1 MAVVESRLDPSI
13 LREYDIRGIIGE
25 TLTSDVAELI
35 GRCFG
40 TMAAARGASAVGV
53 GYDGRLSS
61 PELEQ
66 ALVAGLA
73 ACGLTVA
80 RFGRGPTPMLYFAL
94 HHCGIGAGVMVTGSH
109 NPPDYNGFKLLI
121 DRTPL
126 SAEEIRALGRIAQ
139 EGACATGR
147 GEVREVDVR
156 GAYVERLAADYPRGR
171 TLTVAWDL
179 GNGATGDII
188 PQLCEYLPG
197 ARHVLV
203 NEEVDGTFP
212 AHHPDPAIPRNLT
225 QLQDTVTQVGCDIG
239 IAFDGDGDRIGIV
252 DSGGEI
258 LWPDQVLLLLARD
271 VLRERPGATIVA
283 DVKSSQT
290 LFDGIEAAGGRWVM
304 SPSGYPVIRRTMLE
318 RGAPLAGE
326 MSGHLFFADRFY
338 GADDAL
344 YCAVRVLAIAARAG
358 EPLAAFRR
366 ALPKTVS
373 TPELRIRCSEHR
385 KREVV
390 TEIAGRL
397 RAAGADMLEI
407 DGVRVR
413 RGAGW
418 WLLRASNTEP
428 ALAARC
434 EARDAGTFQRLKDEL
449 AAELARSGVPVP
461 DTLGRPGSTDGLGRG
476 SEQCDEAFSGLIER
490 P

>member
-1 MAVVESRLDPSI
+1 MAIVETRLDPSI
-13 LREYDIRGIIGE
+13 LREYDIRGIIGK
-25 TLTSDVAELI
+25 TLTSEVADLI

-40 TMAAARGASAVGV
+40 TMAVARGTSEVGV

-73 ACGLTVA
+73 ACGLTVV
-80 RFGRGPTPMLYFAL
+80 RFGRGPTPMLYFGL
-94 HHCGIGAGVMVTGSH
+94 QHRDISAGVMVTGSH

-126 SAEEIRALGRIAQ
+126 TAEEIRALGRIAQ
-139 EGACATGR
+139 EGAFAAGH
-147 GEVREVDVR
+147 GEVRDVDVR
-156 GAYVERLAADYPRGR
+156 DAYGERLAEGYRRGR
-171 TLTVAWDL
+171 ELTIAWDL
-179 GNGATGDII
+179 GNGAAGDVI
-188 PQLCEYLPG
+188 PQLCEHLPG
-197 ARHVLV
+197 LRHVLV

-212 AHHPDPAIPRNLT
+212 AHHPDPAIPANLA
-225 QLQDTVTQVGCDIG
+225 QLQDTVTQVGCDLG
-239 IAFDGDGDRIGIV
+239 IAFDGDGDRIGVV
-252 DSGGEI
+252 DDDGEI

-290 LFDGIEAAGGRWVM
+290 LFDGVEAAGGRWVM
-304 SPSGYPVIRRTMLE
+304 SPSGYPVTRRTMRE

-326 MSGHLFFADRFY
+326 MSGHVFFADRFY

-344 YCAVRVLAIAARAG
+344 YCAMRVLSIAAQARQ
-358 EPLAAFRR
+358 PLAAFRR
-366 ALPKTVS
+366 ALPKTIS
-373 TPELRIRCSEHR
+373 TPELRIRCPEHR
-385 KREVV
+385 KRQVV
-390 TEIAGRL
+390 AAVAERL

-413 RGAGW
+413 RNDGW
-418 WLLRASNTEP
+418 WMLRASNTEP

-434 EARDAGTFQRLKDEL
+434 EAVDAGIFERLKEEL
-449 AAELARSGVPVP
+449 AAELAAGGVPVP
-461 DTLGRPGSTDGLGRG
+461 DALGRPVSAGDLGRG
-476 SEQCDEAFSGLIER
+476 GEQRNEALPGLIDR